1 MSKLKELFSD
11 TVVYGISSVLARFIN
26 YLLVPL
32 YTFEFATDQYGIV
45 GLVYAGIAILNVI
58 FTLGMESAYLRYAK
72 DREEAAHWFKSL
84 QVFLLGASILIV
96 ALLWLSSPLIKPLI
110 SLQENSSIYWMMLGI
125 LLFDTLS
132 IVPFA
137 ELRLVRRA
145 KLFAV
150 LRVLNVHINISLNI
164 YLIFVEGYG
173 IEAVFISNLAASA
186 ITALLASLSTI
197 KLYAGSLQVDKLKT
211 ALVFGLPFVPA
222 GIAHVINETLD
233 RFFLKEMDPASVNL
247 LYGSSYTPDDIVG
260 IYNACY
266 KLAVFMLLFIQ
277 MFRMAWQPFFMRHSD
292 DAEAPLTFASVF
304 NFYNLFAGLIFIGV
318 GLFVNDIVRI
328 SVPILG
334 ADINLIDK
342 KYWLGLNIVPILL
355 MAYWFQGMYMNFSA
369 GIFIKNQTK
378 RLPQVTLTGAFIT
391 IIGNLALVPRLGM
404 EGSAWATL
412 ISYGVMALM
421 LYRYSTKSFS
431 VPYSIIRTFLIL
443 LIAAS
448 VIIIKPHAAILFDA
462 KWMANLILFFSGA
475 VLMTIIALPKFSF
488 ALNKKA

>member
-1 MSKLKELFSD
+1 LSKLKELFSD

-58 FTLGMESAYLRYAK
+58 FTMGMESSYLRYAK
-72 DREEAAHWFKSL
+72 NRTEAAHWFKTL
-84 QVFLLGASILIV
+84 QVFLLGASLLIV
-96 ALLWLSSPLIKPLI
+96 LILWLTSPLVKPLI
-110 SLQENSSIYWMMLGI
+110 SLQDNASIYWMMLGI
-125 LLFDTLS
+125 LFFDTLS

-150 LRVLNVHINISLNI
+150 LRVLNVLINISLNI

-186 ITALLASLSTI
+186 ITAVLASASTL
-197 KLYAGSLQVDKLKT
+197 KLYTGSLQKEKLKT
-211 ALVFGLPFVPA
+211 ALIFGLPFVPA

-233 RFFLKEMDPASVNL
+233 RFFLKEMDPASVSI

-292 DAEAPLTFASVF
+292 DEEAPLTFATVF
-304 NFYNLFAGLIFIGV
+304 NYFNLFAGVVFLGV
-318 GLFVNDIVRI
+318 SLFVNDIVQL
-328 SVPILG
+328 SVPVFG

-378 RLPQVTLTGAFIT
+378 RLPQVTLTGAFVT
-391 IIGNLALVPRLGM
+391 IIGNLVLVPRLGM

-412 ISYGVMALM
+412 VSYGIMALM

-431 VPYSIIRTFLIL
+431 VPYSKIRTFLIL

-448 VIIIKPHAAILFDA
+448 VIIIKPNVVTLFDA
-462 KWMANLILFFSGA
+462 KWVANLILFFSGA
-475 VLMTIIALPKFSF
+475 VLMTIIALPSISM
-488 ALNKKA
+488 KAGR